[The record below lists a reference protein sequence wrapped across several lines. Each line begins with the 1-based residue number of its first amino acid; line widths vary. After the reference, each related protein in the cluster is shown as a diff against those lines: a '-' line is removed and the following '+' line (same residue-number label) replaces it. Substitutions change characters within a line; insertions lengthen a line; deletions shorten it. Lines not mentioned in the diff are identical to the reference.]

1 LGLLE
6 ELGVERYYLAAG
18 MLEKKVEAAL
28 AVYAA
33 RRGGLPLYAGGVYT
47 LVLRENGVGA
57 RGCEPGRGVYL
68 GCLPPGGE
76 PVFAA
81 GVDGRRLR
89 GLRRL
94 EGRRLAPGV
103 YALAR
108 VVSGVVVERS
118 YFTVGPGL
126 EVRPLE
132 PPCPTL
138 LNRVF
143 ELLGAREA
151 REKEVVEVLAAELG
165 VGRGEARRLLLEWE
179 GRLCVS
185 RLPGGVVRLL

>member
-1 LGLLE
+1 MGLLE
-6 ELGVERYYLAAG
+6 ELGVGRYYLALG
-18 MLEKKVEAAL
+18 TLERRVEAAL
-28 AVYAA
+28 ALYAA

-47 LVLRENGVGA
+47 LVLRENGVEA
-57 RGCEPGRGVYL
+57 LACKPGRGVYL
-68 GCLPPGGE
+68 GCLPPGSE

-89 GLRRL
+89 GLQRL

-108 VVSGVVVERS
+108 VASGIVVERS
-118 YFTVGPGL
+118 YFTVEHGL

-132 PPCPTL
+132 PPCPRL
-138 LNRVF
+138 LERVF

-151 REKEVVEVLAAELG
+151 REKEVVEALAAELG

-179 GRLCVS
+179 GRLCV
-185 RLPGGVVRLL
+185 